1 MPLTQGMRLR
11 AYARRAGVRRYQAR
25 RKKYGLRRRLLT
37 NPTPTFVETANL
49 GVTFANVGG
58 VFSVSVNDIAQ
69 VAQYSALYKQY
80 RINWAQIMLIPDY
93 NTGAADNNAAQYN
106 ATIPTGNVGMAR
118 IAWAVND
125 SPQLVAPATEAALL
139 EDNGAKIRPLQTMWK
154 QSFKPVPDV
163 AVTSGG
169 NQLVWTKQKYRQWFN
184 FGAQANQNPLFY
196 GISYFIT
203 QPVAGLAPQYHV
215 YCKINFSLR
224 DPQ

>member
-1 MPLTQGMRLR
+1 MALTQGMRMR
-11 AYARRAGVRRYQAR
+11 AYARKVGR
-25 RKKYGLRRRLLT
+25 RKYMAKRRKYGIRRRLLT

-49 GVTFANVGG
+49 GVTFPNAGG
-58 VFSVSVNDIAQ
+58 VFSVTINDVAQ

-80 RINWAQIMLIPDY
+80 RINWVKIMVIPEF

-139 EDNGAKIRPLQTMWK
+139 EDNGCKIRPLQTMWS
-154 QSFKPVPDV
+154 QSFKPVADV
-163 AVTSGG
+163 AVTNGA
-169 NQLVWTKQKYRQWFN
+169 NQLVWTKQKYKQWFN
-184 FGAQANQNPLFY
+184 FGAQANQNPIHY

-203 QPVAGLAPQYHV
+203 QVANGLAPSYHV
-215 YCKINFSLR
+215 YAKINFSLR